1 MRLVYYLWES
11 FYNHEDMVI
20 HLWERFFN
28 HEEVVWILI
37 QYVWSDA
44 CFLRIWAVS
53 KTNPHKLI
61 IWSCDILAH
70 AFIVLLSIL
79 TAVRLFQIMMVVYFL
94 VPTSE
99 FTLHTPGVYKGCH
112 NDGKVKVTTSKRCSS
127 MLSRVS
133 TCERASWTQL
143 PTPFEAYGQPG
154 RFLFRP
160 ADGVTLGFTH
170 AMDITYTDRLGTGNY
185 FDHWTSW
192 TQGKFCY
199 VCYQAGEMWRGFGL
213 WILKARL
220 FYLLE

>member
-79 TAVRLFQIMMVVYFL
+79 TAVRLFQIILLWWWFISWFQQVSSHYTLQVSIKAAIMMAKTKLQPASVVLVCFL
-94 VPTSE
+94 GC
-99 FTLHTPGVYKGCH
+99 LHVQ
-112 NDGKVKVTTSKRCSS
+112 
-127 MLSRVS
+127 
-133 TCERASWTQL
+133 E
-143 PTPFEAYGQPG
+143 
-154 RFLFRP
+154 
-160 ADGVTLGFTH
+160 
-170 AMDITYTDRLGTGNY
+170 
-185 FDHWTSW
+185 
-192 TQGKFCY
+192 
-199 VCYQAGEMWRGFGL
+199 QAGLSFPLSSKLMASLEGSCFFLLMESHLDLPML
-213 WILKARL
+213 WT
-220 FYLLE
+220 